1 MKRIENIAKKGM
13 MYIPVC
19 PKKQQKNSEYFVSG
33 RRKLTFD
40 NYNSLT
46 LGK

>member
-1 MKRIENIAKKGM
+1 MKRIENIAQEMSRVHTCVSKETTE
-13 MYIPVC
+13 
-19 PKKQQKNSEYFVSG
+19 NSEYFVSG

-40 NYNSLT
+40 ISNLLT